1 MINLTEQREG
11 RRALVSP
18 DRDVDGGRADSVRQR
33 GGRHALFCQR
43 RTIHPLTMSLPLC
56 ALPPSIASH
65 RIARAN
71 AMREV
76 CIRCAQQKLILVR
89 TFGKEERWMELE
101 AKKGWVQRREG
112 GRPSTSIHCTFSP
125 SVALK
130 GRMRKEGQQLGRR
143 AGSHACFV
151 TRPCHARPS
160 ARPGM
165 CFYDGNIFAA
175 QRVPSRESQLLYS
188 PPTLPSLCSSTAPS
202 HVPPIDILFHHPLV
216 YEFPTGWRASCNETS
231 P

>member
-65 RIARAN
+65 RTCECHARGMHKMCTAETDTRTHL
-71 AMREV
+71 REGREMDGV
-76 CIRCAQQKLILVR
+76 G
-89 TFGKEERWMELE
+89 GKERVGAE
-101 AKKGWVQRREG
+101 EG
-112 GRPSTSIHCTFSP
+112 GRAPIDLHPLHLLSFRCPGGEDEEGRPATWEAGRQPCMLCYSP
-125 SVALK
+125 L
-130 GRMRKEGQQLGRR
+130 
-143 AGSHACFV
+143 
-151 TRPCHARPS
+151 PCPCAS

-202 HVPPIDILFHHPLV
+202 HVPPIDILFHHQLV

>member
-1 MINLTEQREG
+1 MSLPTVTSMEEERK
-11 RRALVSP
+11 L
-18 DRDVDGGRADSVRQR
+18 SVRQR
-33 GGRHALFCQR
+33 GRHALFCQR

-65 RIARAN
+65 RTCECHARGMHKMCTAETDTRTHL
-71 AMREV
+71 REGREMDGV
-76 CIRCAQQKLILVR
+76 G
-89 TFGKEERWMELE
+89 GKR
-101 AKKGWVQRREG
+101 KGGCRGG

-125 SVALK
+125 SVALE

-188 PPTLPSLCSSTAPS
+188 PPHPSFSL
-202 HVPPIDILFHHPLV
+202 
-216 YEFPTGWRASCNETS
+216 
-231 P
+231 